1 MVTMKAAVGSWELIW
16 LLYFEYCWWWEEII
30 ASPPV
35 LCAHQH
41 VGLVQLF
48 AQSSKELCGFHIALD
63 GRVVVEL
70 GGRARG
76 WDGIVLLGRGF
87 RLCGV
92 RGSRGDNRGDG
103 CLNGMGLRGRFD
115 SGSGGRWGTA
125 AILCFHE
132 RGR

>member
-1 MVTMKAAVGSWELIW
+1 M
-16 LLYFEYCWWWEEII
+16 
-30 ASPPV
+30 
-35 LCAHQH
+35 
-41 VGLVQLF
+41 QLF

-92 RGSRGDNRGDG
+92 RGSRGDNRGDR
-103 CLNGMGLRGRFD
+103 CLNAMGLRGRGFD
-115 SGSGGRWGTA
+115 TGGGGAVGDRRYWLVDLLLSVLLMVPVDGTA